1 MGKKKALGS
10 PALIKGC
17 TSLGALNLVIGRK
30 DVSSGPSLGTP
41 ERAFEWGNCNGC
53 TSDGALGVSR
63 TPLQRFRSAFALKRG
78 RRLAWLVQCVR
89 NNLRK
94 GVSMRAFMQ
103 RLMVILA
110 LGLGLCISA
119 MAQTGPLTA
128 PPNATQAAQVGVADV
143 AKPPTRPALVDHN
156 TVSAAHTGW
165 MMTSTALVLLMT
177 LPGIA
182 LFYAGMVRRKNVL
195 NTMASVVAIAALVSL
210 LWFAAGYSLAFT
222 PGSAWLGGFDRMGF
236 TGLDFQLAQG
246 RLAVS
251 HVAPHIPE
259 SVYAM
264 FQLTF
269 AIITAALLVGA
280 LVERMRFSAMLIFVG
295 LWSLLVYAPV
305 AHWVW
310 EPGGWLAQMG
320 ALDFAGGSVV
330 HVNAGVAGLVCA
342 WFLGR
347 RTGYGREPFEPYNLG
362 LTMAGA
368 GMLWVGW
375 FGFNAGSAVAA
386 DGRAGLAM
394 AVTHLAAAAGALSWM
409 LGEWVVRGRPSL
421 LGLCSGLVAG
431 LVAITPAAGFVTLR
445 SAVVIGLVAGL
456 ACYWGATG
464 LKRLLRAD
472 DSLDVF
478 GVHGIGGIVGS
489 LLTGVLANETVG
501 GVQGSLFTQAIG
513 VGAVMAYSLVAT
525 AALLWIINF
534 AMGLRVDVQSEQT
547 GLDIAQHRER
557 LGG

>member
-1 MGKKKALGS
+1 
-10 PALIKGC
+10 
-17 TSLGALNLVIGRK
+17 
-30 DVSSGPSLGTP
+30 
-41 ERAFEWGNCNGC
+41 
-53 TSDGALGVSR
+53 
-63 TPLQRFRSAFALKRG
+63 
-78 RRLAWLVQCVR
+78 
-89 NNLRK
+89 
-94 GVSMRAFMQ
+94 MRA
-103 RLMVILA
+103 VIHGFVAVVA
-110 LGLGLCISA
+110 LCLGLCSATAWAQAPAPETAASAAAAAPAPLVRPGLVAKESISA
-119 MAQTGPLTA
+119 ADTA
-128 PPNATQAAQVGVADV
+128 
-143 AKPPTRPALVDHN
+143 
-156 TVSAAHTGW
+156 W

-210 LWFAAGYSLAFT
+210 LWFAVGYSWAFT
-222 PGSAWLGGFDRMGF
+222 PGSAWLGGTERMGF
-236 TGLDFQLAQG
+236 TGLDFQLAAG
-246 RLAVS
+246 KLAVS
-251 HVAPHIPE
+251 HVAPAIPE

-280 LVERMRFSAMLIFVG
+280 FVERMRFSAMLLFVS
-295 LWSLLVYAPV
+295 LWTVFIYAPI

-347 RTGYGREPFEPYNLG
+347 RSGYGREPFEPYSLA
-362 LTMAGA
+362 LTMVGA

-394 AVTHLAAAAGALSWM
+394 AVTHVAAAAGALSWM
-409 LGEWVVRGRPSL
+409 LGEAVMRGRPSL

-489 LLTGVLANETVG
+489 LLTGVLASRSVG
-501 GVQGSLFTQAIG
+501 GVAGSLWTQAIG
-513 VGAVMAYSLVAT
+513 VGAVMLFSLVGT
-525 AALLWIINF
+525 ALLLWITNLVL
-534 AMGLRVDVQSEQT
+534 GLRVDEQSEQT

-557 LGG
+557 LGQ